1 LGGEDFGFFLKKMG
15 GELGIFVSKKKEKK
29 KEKERERDKTK
40 KNLVYVVIF
49 FLSLP
54 FQPSL
59 VMFLAQV

>member
-1 LGGEDFGFFLKKMG
+1 MG